1 MPSRPLEYRL
11 GRNCVLTVDG
21 TVLKSITDAYLRLK
35 AQGQDATGPGNRS
48 SSEIVIRR
56 DLEIEFALLDF
67 VETQYLDG
75 KISVPGSDPIVEV
88 SVQQG
93 HVSRVFLATMHDVSE
108 EQGVSNVV
116 SSQWQF
122 RQWGQRTV

>member
-21 TVLKSITDAYLRLK
+21 TILKSITDAYLRVK

-56 DLEIEFALLDF
+56 DLEIEFSLLDF
-67 VETQYLDG
+67 TESQYLDG
-75 KISVPGSDPIVEV
+75 KIAVPGSDPIVEV

-93 HVSRVFLATMHDVSE
+93 HVSRVFLATIHDVGE
-108 EQGVSNVV
+108 EQGHTSVV
-116 SSQWQF
+116 TSQWQL